1 MEVDEERICSCLSLE
16 KYQRIGGDRP
26 TKPQRTY
33 EVSLER
39 RELEEGVREMVERI
53 SDPGLQKSQALHGD
67 GEVVVVP
74 REIFTRF
81 GIAVSFSLR
90 YSHEQGNGKEE
101 EGTHRWSGSVHG

>member
-1 MEVDEERICSCLSLE
+1 MEVDEEGICSCLSLE

-39 RELEEGVREMVERI
+39 RELEESVREMVERI

-67 GEVVVVP
+67 GEVVVV
-74 REIFTRF
+74 TRKVFAGF
-81 GIAVSFSLR
+81 GAAISFSLR
-90 YSHEQGNGKEE
+90 DQCGDTRNKH
-101 EGTHRWSGSVHG
+101 THR